1 MAAELSADDGAGSGE
16 SVPRQKKWDITS
28 HKGYTQWALGL
39 GAYISANGSVRA
51 FRGID
56 AIDDASI
63 TAAHAVAWAGYSR
76 QEVLAALQE
85 YKSKHHEALG
95 KLYSHVLSTIDYA
108 KDKAFERTLLLEIA
122 PDHVAGTP
130 PAPWKMIDLL
140 HVRGDIASVRFALRR
155 CSLTGNRSS

>member
-16 SVPRQKKWDITS
+16 SVPRHKKWDITS

-63 TAAHAVAWAGYSR
+63 TAAHAVAWAEAAHNRGAVR
-76 QEVLAALQE
+76 PGRRLRLPGLPVQVPGLPRAALP
-85 YKSKHHEALG
+85 
-95 KLYSHVLSTIDYA
+95 
-108 KDKAFERTLLLEIA
+108 R
-122 PDHVAGTP
+122 
-130 PAPWKMIDLL
+130 
-140 HVRGDIASVRFALRR
+140 VRRL
-155 CSLTGNRSS
+155 